1 MENKNIISNELID
14 LCIAYKEEQTKESI
28 HKKAKE
34 KIGKQIKEI
43 LGESFDD
50 ELPIESEKF
59 NGKIRYKITIGFVAN
74 RQKIEEDG
82 LFDDYYEPQQ
92 KHALYID

>member
-34 KIGKQIKEI
+34 KIAQQIKNI
-43 LGESFDD
+43 LGDSFDD
-50 ELPIESEKF
+50 ELPIESDKF

-74 RQKIEEDG
+74 KKLIEEKG
-82 LFDDYYEPQQ
+82 LFDELYEPQQ
-92 KHALYID
+92 KHALYVD